1 MKVLMYGWEFPPQI
15 SGGLG
20 VACHAMIT
28 ELAKQKVYV
37 NAVLPFSVSNDIDEK
52 YVNFYNCDNVIED
65 IIAQEQAKISAIEAN
80 EHLQENFY
88 AKTSTYSK
96 NSNISHELLINS
108 WEELKQATLGRYL
121 NPYLNAEQEQFLLNK
136 QQTKFKQDENICENE
151 KVLNLLRNLERI
163 ATISPKQLLIELF
176 SIKNVT
182 RASNAKLTG
191 KYGFNLLDEVYQY
204 ALIAGSLA
212 SKIDHDVIH
221 VHDWLTVLAGV
232 VAKKRCGKPLVFHA
246 HALEPDRSGQSFDT
260 RIYAIEQ
267 YGMMQADKVIAV
279 SNYTKQ
285 TIIKY
290 YGIDANKI
298 EVVYN
303 GTYAN
308 NAMLRPISK
317 KNHKMILFLGRLAHQ
332 KGPMYFIETARKI
345 LEYRQD
351 VHFVIAGNGGMYHEM
366 MHKVASLGLGRYIHF
381 TGFLNH
387 ANIDKVFRL
396 ADVYVMPSISEPFG
410 LSCLEAISYG
420 VPVVISKQSGVAEVL
435 PNAIKVDF
443 WDTQE
448 MANKILALLEY
459 KALRKDTLQHSVS
472 ALQQLTWEL
481 NAEKLLQVYQQA
493 INLKN

>member
-20 VACHAMIT
+20 VACHAMIA
-28 ELAKQKVYV
+28 ELAKQKTTVS
-37 NAVLPFSVSNDIDEK
+37 AVLPFAVENDIDEK
-52 YVNFYNCDNVIED
+52 YVTFYNCDNVIED
-65 IIAQEQAKISAIEAN
+65 IIAQEQKNLTTIEKN
-80 EHLQENFY
+80 ERLHQKNWQELSVNQY
-88 AKTSTYSK
+88 NLS
-96 NSNISHELLINS
+96 LIKS
-108 WEELKQATLGRYL
+108 WEELKHATLGRYL
-121 NPYLNAEQEQFLLNK
+121 NPYTNVESEDFTLNK
-136 QQTKFKQDENICENE
+136 QQMHSNENICEHENIIH
-151 KVLNLLRNLERI
+151 LLQNLERI
-163 ATISPKQLLIELF
+163 ATISPKQLLIELC
-176 SIKNVT
+176 SIQRKNYSGNT
-182 RASNAKLTG
+182 KLTG

-246 HALEPDRSGQSFDT
+246 HALEPDRSGQHFDT

-279 SNYTKQ
+279 SNYTKE

-303 GTYAN
+303 GTYSN

-317 KNHKMILFLGRLAHQ
+317 KNHKMVLFLGRLAHQ

-351 VHFVIAGNGGMYHEM
+351 VHFVIAGSGGMYHEM
-366 MHKVASLGLGRYIHF
+366 MNKVANLGLGRYIHF

-387 ANIDKVFRL
+387 SNIDKVFRL

-472 ALQQLTWEL
+472 ALQKLTWEL
-481 NAEKLLQVYQQA
+481 NAEKLLNVYQKA
-493 INLKN
+493 INIKRTI